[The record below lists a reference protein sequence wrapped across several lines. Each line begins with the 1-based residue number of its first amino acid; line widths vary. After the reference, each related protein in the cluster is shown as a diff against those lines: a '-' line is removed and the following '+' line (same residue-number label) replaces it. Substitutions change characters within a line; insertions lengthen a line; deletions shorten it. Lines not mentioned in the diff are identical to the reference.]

1 MLLKDKM
8 RKKLK
13 RSNVDINAK
22 LPKGLNPDDAL
33 KFKLAVATRLIE
45 KKEKSSLL
53 ASVIKRQMKKDL
65 D

>member
-1 MLLKDKM
+1 M
-8 RKKLK
+8 KKKYNL
-13 RSNVDINAK
+13 SGVDINAK
-22 LPKGLNPDDAL
+22 LPKSLSPDDAL